1 MSQVMDFL
9 LRTRH
14 QSRISLSD
22 ILMYL
27 YLSLGTVLMFG
38 PVLWAVSSSFKTP
51 AAITRFPPELLP
63 YAELTTTVEGYQN
76 PLPLYNVQLDD
87 GTQVTLAQVRRIGRE
102 AQMIDP
108 NAPGEIIRVPVER
121 TQLQRTFSLQWQ
133 NYVDPL
139 QRFQFFTFFGNSVIV
154 TASATVLTLLT
165 SSMAAFALS
174 KYQFRGQKVV
184 FGLILLAI
192 VIPGTVNLVP
202 AFLIVTA
209 LGLNNNLLGV
219 IIPTIATPTG
229 VFLLRQ
235 YMLTIPDELIDAAR
249 VDGASEWRVY
259 WQIILPLAAPA
270 LAVLTVFSIMWRW
283 NDFLWPLIVL
293 TETNKFTLQLGLQLY
308 QGRFDIQWQYLLAMT
323 VLSLLPVT
331 FIFAFLQRFITQGI
345 ASTGLK

>member
-9 LRTRH
+9 LRTRGK
-14 QSRISLSD
+14 QRLSVSD
-22 ILMYL
+22 MLMYG
-27 YLSLGTVLMFG
+27 YLLIGTLLMFG

-51 AAITRFPPELLP
+51 AAISRFPPELLP
-63 YAELTTTVEGYQN
+63 YAEQTVTVAGHAQ
-76 PLPLYNVQLDD
+76 PLPLYAVEMED
-87 GTQVTLAQVRRIGRE
+87 GTAATLAQVRRIGRE

-108 NAPGEIIRVPVER
+108 NSPDEIIRVPVER
-121 TQLQRTFSLQWQ
+121 AEPLRTLSLQWR

-139 QRFQFFTFFGNSVIV
+139 QQFQFFTFFGNSVIV
-154 TASATVLTLLT
+154 TASATILTLLT

-202 AFLIVTA
+202 AFLIITA
-209 LGLNNNLLGV
+209 LGLNNSLLGV

-249 VDGASEWRVY
+249 VDGAPEWRVY
-259 WQIILPLAAPA
+259 WQVVLPLAAPA